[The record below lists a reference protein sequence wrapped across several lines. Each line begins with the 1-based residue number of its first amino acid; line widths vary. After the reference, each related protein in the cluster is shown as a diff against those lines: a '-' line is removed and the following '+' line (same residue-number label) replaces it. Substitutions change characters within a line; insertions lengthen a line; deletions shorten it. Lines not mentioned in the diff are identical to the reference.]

1 MASLALIVS
10 LIFLAVLLIGPLSI
24 LVSHIRFIPNFI
36 AYLFGILSIVVG
48 MWWFLLPTTGI
59 RYLGIIP
66 VFCGYYVINHRKT
79 KNSQSNLTNEKG

>member
-1 MASLALIVS
+1 MASLALIVG
-10 LIFLAVLLIGPLSI
+10 LIILFVLFIGPLGI
-24 LVSHIRFIPNFI
+24 LISHIRFIPNFI
-36 AYLFGILSIVVG
+36 AYLFSILSILVG

-66 VFCGYYVINHRKT
+66 VFCGYYIINHRKN